1 MRPPMVRV
9 RNKAREHTRGIMESP
24 ENLDNPALGHG
35 FLSFKAGLWDRE
47 FSLSKSVPTF
57 VPIILSPEDKKSL
70 DEEKPIKRIVID
82 CLAGEAHFE
91 F

>member
-1 MRPPMVRV
+1 MVRVRV
-9 RNKAREHTRGIMESP
+9 RNKARATHKWEIMENP

-47 FSLSKSVPTF
+47 FSLSKF
-57 VPIILSPEDKKSL
+57 FPIILSPEDEKSL
-70 DEEKPIKRIVID
+70 DGKRTIKRIVID